1 MGGTLT
7 FRAASRS
14 AKKGSCVVIR
24 TYQAEHGGTVFV
36 QALTERQRRART
48 RLMAL
53 VVIAATAI
61 SAATVMG
68 FTHRAASLARSDI
81 TTSWAP

>member
-1 MGGTLT
+1 M
-7 FRAASRS
+7 
-14 AKKGSCVVIR
+14 IR

-36 QALTERQRRART
+36 QALTERQRRRRT

-53 VVIAATAI
+53 AVIAATAI

-68 FTHRAASLARSDI
+68 FSHRAAVLARADI

>member
-1 MGGTLT
+1 M
-7 FRAASRS
+7 
-14 AKKGSCVVIR
+14 IR
-24 TYQAEHGGTVFV
+24 TYQAGHGGTVFV
-36 QALTERQRRART
+36 QTLTERQRRRRT

-68 FTHRAASLARSDI
+68 FNHRAAALTNADI
-81 TTSWAP
+81 TAPRIP

>member
-1 MGGTLT
+1 M
-7 FRAASRS
+7 
-14 AKKGSCVVIR
+14 IR
-24 TYQAEHGGTVFV
+24 TYQAPHGGTVFV
-36 QALTERQRRART
+36 QTLTERQRRTRT

-53 VVIAATAI
+53 AVIAASAI

-68 FTHRAASLARSDI
+68 FNHRAAALARADI

>member
-1 MGGTLT
+1 M
-7 FRAASRS
+7 
-14 AKKGSCVVIR
+14 IR

-36 QALTERQRRART
+36 RTLTERQRRRRT

-53 VVIAATAI
+53 AVIAATAI
-61 SAATVMG
+61 CAATVMG
-68 FTHRAASLARSDI
+68 FSPRAAALGRADI

>member
-1 MGGTLT
+1 M
-7 FRAASRS
+7 
-14 AKKGSCVVIR
+14 IR
-24 TYQAEHGGTVFV
+24 TYHAQHGGTVFV
-36 QALTERQRRART
+36 QTLTERQRRART

-53 VVIAATAI
+53 AVIAASAI

-68 FTHRAASLARSDI
+68 FNHRAAALARPDI